1 MADNS
6 QLHVDPAPIRTQHDE
21 VQNEKEEKDKKK
33 ESQAVEKSSEGK
45 QEFTDWAAI

>member
-6 QLHVDPAPIRTQHDE
+6 KSPLGRVPVPIQTHDE
-21 VQNEKEEKDKKK
+21 EKEEKE
-33 ESQAVEKSSEGK
+33 ESQAAEKSSEGK